1 MQSMLDETL
10 KGIEKKDRINKS
22 TILVDSPEGEIAKIL
37 ETGDLD
43 AENVMKI
50 YESRLARAIA
60 ILVNIIDPDV
70 LILGG
75 GMSNFERIYK
85 NVPALVKKWTFGS
98 EFTTPIRA
106 AKHGDSSGVRGAAW
120 LW

>member
-1 MQSMLDETL
+1 MLNLTAQQIKVFDVIKESLQSNGYPPT
-10 KGIEKKDRINKS
+10 RA
-22 TILVDSPEGEIAKIL
+22 EIAKIL